1 MRTKKTLAISL
12 LLPALLLGACGGLN
26 DDGGGTA
33 SGGTGSTGA
42 TGSTGVVHPTGP
54 DELILRIETGGGF
67 VPVEYNLRAVPGIS
81 LYGDG
86 RLVVEGPIP
95 EIYPGPALPN
105 LQVQQLTEEA
115 VQAILAEAER
125 AGLLGADA
133 SFDYPCVTDLPT
145 TTFTVTTDGVT
156 HTVSAYALGF
166 EIDMGGDCQDVDVDA
181 RAKLLEFSTA
191 MGALDGWLPAGS
203 IGESSEYEPTEMRV
217 YVTTYRGDPELEQMI
232 VQWPLAESLKRFG
245 EADPNLD
252 LRCGVVSGADLK
264 TLLPL
269 AKQANEL
276 TPWSDGDER
285 GLIFRPLLPD
295 EHGC

>member
-26 DDGGGTA
+26 DGGGTA
-33 SGGTGSTGA
+33 SGGTGSTG
-42 TGSTGVVHPTGP
+42 STGFEHPTGP
-54 DELILRIETGGGF
+54 DELVLRIATGGGF

-95 EIYPGPALPN
+95 EIYPGPAMPN
-105 LQVQQLTEEA
+105 LQVHQLTEDA
-115 VQAILAEAER
+115 VQAILAAAER

-145 TTFTVTTDGVT
+145 TTFTVTADGTT

-166 EIDMGGDCQDVDVDA
+166 ETDMGGGCQDVDVDA
-181 RAKLLEFSTA
+181 RAKLLEVSTA
-191 MGALDGWLPAGS
+191 MGDLQSWLPDGS
-203 IGESSEYEPTEMRV
+203 VGEPSEYVPSEMRV
-217 YVTTYRGDPELEQMI
+217 YVTPYRGDPELEQA
-232 VQWPLAESLKRFG
+232 VVRWPLAGSLKRFG
-245 EADPNLD
+245 DPDPNLD
-252 LRCGVVSGADLK
+252 LRCGVVAGDDLGL
-264 TLLPL
+264 LLPL
-269 AKQANEL
+269 ARQANEL
-276 TPWSDGDER
+276 TPWASDGAER